1 MALASVA
8 GRDVSSSGGP
18 VHLSLQGIMER
29 YDLVMKSK
37 WRSRN
42 LVTVHTLLKY
52 SFCCLDRSSG
62 FGGFWLKN
70 EGPRPVF
77 QLINCSIGN
86 SYYHY
91 C

>member
-18 VHLSLQGIMER
+18 VHLWLQGIMER

-37 WRSRN
+37 RRSQN

-62 FGGFWLKN
+62 FGGFWLKKQ
-70 EGPRPVF
+70 RPKASF
-77 QLINCSIGN
+77 SIN
-86 SYYHY
+86 
-91 C
+91 

>member
-18 VHLSLQGIMER
+18 VHLWLQGIMER

-62 FGGFWLKN
+62 FDGFCLKKQ
-70 EGPRPVF
+70 RPWAMGQF
-77 QLINCSIGN
+77 FN
-86 SYYHY
+86 
-91 C
+91 